1 YGEFDQS
8 NGLWQWKRKT
18 YKGFS
23 SYQAIMNQEGNE
35 QHSEFSKL
43 SPSLKLLLK

>member
-1 YGEFDQS
+1 ME
-8 NGLWQWKRKT
+8 KKT

-23 SYQAIMNQEGNE
+23 SYQTSMNLEGNE

-43 SPSLKLLLK
+43 PPDSK